1 MWLFLS
7 LYGSLDYTN
16 RKLLSYIQAKGGLL
30 RGMWIVSPGPVK
42 LCRIKLCP
50 LSHVIWKWP
59 GGFLPLPMS
68 DLSFS

>member
-16 RKLLSYIQAKGGLL
+16 RKPLSYIQAKGGLL
-30 RGMWIVSPGPVK
+30 RGMWVVSPVPVK

-59 GGFLPLPMS
+59 GDFLPLPMS